1 MNTLNTAF
9 LISSIAFAVNSYA
22 QDATDN
28 SNAARKTP
36 TIEDQLAQLQ
46 QDQQGLAG
54 RVDALNKRL
63 ASLQQQ
69 IKTLEDQTDTSG
81 SSSNGSKGQPDEAP
95 NNDSAD
101 TTAGASAASYDVFY
115 DRLQSD
121 GQWFNDSIYGSVWQ
135 PTIAS
140 SDHNWRPYT
149 DGHWVYTDR
158 GWTWISNEN
167 FGWATYH
174 YGRWARLSDKGWV
187 WVPGSTWAPAWVS
200 WRESDDYVGWAP
212 LPPEAQSRQDVKIE
226 GWADNYYN
234 IGPASYVFLKSTDL
248 ANPSYRGFV
257 VSSQENVDVISRTK
271 NVTNVFYDKTGV
283 IDNGPDYDRLT
294 QDSNVKID
302 RYKLNFVQ
310 QNNPGTQFGAST
322 RGNQL
327 QFVAPASRLQRAAT
341 VQAKIAGNIAKT
353 QVDRGWQ
360 DIDQARAKQ
369 LRQTWETQAPVPA
382 GLPANPAPPKPLF
395 ARMTGQGQGPN
406 QQPSTETR
414 QPNLPSSNQRPNS
427 ESNATPIASPLPNE
441 KPGPASQQA
450 PPPSEKKEASPS
462 PKEFRRRQ
470 GEDQGAQP
478 PTGRTESPQ
487 SKTSGE
493 NRGGNE
499 KFDQEAPSETD
510 EQNGTPQ
517 RENEAVRR
525 LRNTDEAAPAKSER
539 QHEGDHNSQKSKAG
553 ETEPTTSGDR
563 NGQSRE
569 RSGIEKPADNK
580 SSDQPEKQKVEPP
593 GQ

>member
-1 MNTLNTAF
+1 MLSYHIFIVNRLNTAF

-28 SNAARKTP
+28 SNSARQTL
-36 TIEDQLAQLQ
+36 TIEDRLAQLQ

-54 RVDALNKRL
+54 RVDALSKRF
-63 ASLQQQ
+63 ASLQQE
-69 IKTLEDQTDTSG
+69 IKTLEDQTGGLSG
-81 SSSNGSKGQPDEAP
+81 SSSNGPKSQPDEAP
-95 NNDSAD
+95 NDDSANA
-101 TTAGASAASYDVFY
+101 TSGASVASYDVFY

-121 GQWFNDSIYGSVWQ
+121 GQWFNDSTYGSVWQ

-140 SDHNWRPYT
+140 SDTNWRPYT
-149 DGHWVYTDR
+149 DGHWVYSDR

-212 LPPEAQSRQDVKIE
+212 LPPEAQSRQNVKIE
-226 GWADNYYN
+226 GWTDNYYN
-234 IGPASYVFLKSTDL
+234 IGPASYVFLKTTDL
-248 ANPSYRGFV
+248 ANRSYRSFI

-271 NVTNVFYDKTGV
+271 NVTNIFYDKTGV

-322 RGNQL
+322 HGNQL
-327 QFVAPASRLQRAAT
+327 QFVAPGSRLQRAAT
-341 VQAKIAGNIAKT
+341 VQPKIAGNIAKT

-360 DIDQARAKQ
+360 DIDQTRANQ
-369 LRQTWETQAPVPA
+369 LRQTWETQAPVPP

-395 ARMTGQGQGPN
+395 ARMTGQGQGTN

-414 QPNLPSSNQRPNS
+414 QPNSPSSNQRSNN
-427 ESNATPIASPLPNE
+427 ESNAAPTASPSPNE
-441 KPGPASQQA
+441 KQGPASQQA
-450 PPPSEKKEASPS
+450 PTPSENKRQELNQGERPETTPPAPSPS
-462 PKEFRRRQ
+462 E
-470 GEDQGAQP
+470 
-478 PTGRTESPQ
+478 
-487 SKTSGE
+487 
-493 NRGGNE
+493 NE
-499 KFDQEAPSETD
+499 KSL
-510 EQNGTPQ
+510 PQ

-525 LRNTDEAAPAKSER
+525 LRNTDEAAPAKGER
-539 QHEGDHNSQKSKAG
+539 QQEGDQNSEKSKAG
-553 ETEPTTSGDR
+553 ETERATSGDR
-563 NGQSRE
+563 NGRSRE
-569 RSGIEKPADNK
+569 RSDKEKPADSK
-580 SSDQPEKQKVEPP
+580 RSDQPEKQKVEPSR
-593 GQ
+593 Q